1 MLIYIGVSVVVLVTC
16 LGCVTQLQ
24 RTEHFLSLFQRM
36 KAYLTLV
43 WRDLAFLIMM
53 GRVMHLDRLSLLTAF
68 FERYSVGG
76 DKWRIGVQ
84 GNVGY
89 EALRA

>member
-43 WRDLAFLIMM
+43 
-53 GRVMHLDRLSLLTAF
+53 S
-68 FERYSVGG
+68 
-76 DKWRIGVQ
+76 GVTSPF
-84 GNVGY
+84 
-89 EALRA
+89 

>member
-1 MLIYIGVSVVVLVTC
+1 MNSAITQDETLEDMMLIYIGVSVVVLVTC

-43 WRDLAFLIMM
+43 
-53 GRVMHLDRLSLLTAF
+53 S
-68 FERYSVGG
+68 
-76 DKWRIGVQ
+76 GVTSPF
-84 GNVGY
+84 
-89 EALRA
+89 